1 MPSGP
6 LSGIRLIEIDA
17 IGPVP
22 LCGMILSGLGAEI
35 IRVGRP
41 GGQSAWSD
49 VGETVLLRG
58 RINVTLDLKSDT
70 DCGTLL
76 QLVEQADGLIEGGR
90 PGVMER
96 LGLGPDECLARNP
109 RLVYGRVTGWGQDG
123 PLRLNAG
130 HDINYI
136 AMTGALHA
144 IAQKGQAPTVPLN
157 LVGDYAGGTMFLAL
171 GMVAALLSVKTTG
184 KGQVVDA
191 AMVDGVANL
200 LSLFHAYL
208 STDSWHDQPASNL
221 LDGAAPFYRCYTCK
235 EGGHVAVGSLEPQFY
250 TLLLAGLDIP
260 ADRYSQNDKDQW
272 PAMEADF
279 AATFLTRTRQEWED
293 RFAGTDAC
301 VSPVLSIREAM
312 SHPAH
317 AARNMFTD
325 HRGVTQSAPA
335 PRFSGTP
342 TEIRPSVTLSSAD
355 ALAVWL

>member
-191 AMVDGVANL
+191 AMSVRLSHNSMPCCSPGWTFRLTVIPRMTRFNGQQWRQIL
-200 LSLFHAYL
+200 LPL
-208 STDSWHDQPASNL
+208 S
-221 LDGAAPFYRCYTCK
+221 
-235 EGGHVAVGSLEPQFY
+235 
-250 TLLLAGLDIP
+250 
-260 ADRYSQNDKDQW
+260 
-272 PAMEADF
+272 
-279 AATFLTRTRQEWED
+279 
-293 RFAGTDAC
+293 
-301 VSPVLSIREAM
+301 
-312 SHPAH
+312 
-317 AARNMFTD
+317 
-325 HRGVTQSAPA
+325 
-335 PRFSGTP
+335 
-342 TEIRPSVTLSSAD
+342 
-355 ALAVWL
+355 